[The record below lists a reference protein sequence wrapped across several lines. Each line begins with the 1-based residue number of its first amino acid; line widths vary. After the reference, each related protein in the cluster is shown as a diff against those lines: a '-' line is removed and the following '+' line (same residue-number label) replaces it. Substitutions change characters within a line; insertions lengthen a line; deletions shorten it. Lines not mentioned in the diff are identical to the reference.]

1 MNCTETEG
9 GENHW
14 QLSNLEVKSNLSR
27 IKRHGSKHERQATKT
42 KKKTHLSNWS
52 RGTSNGFLKRPMSFM
67 IPVLTEE
74 VAATSGPTIPRVG
87 GNRTGV
93 AYGGGAWGGDGPEG
107 KSISHPIFRVV
118 TCSPCPIPRGC
129 NEKLPVVLNP
139 GGASVLG
146 PSCGRILP
154 EWCTPLLIPINC
166 CSVCT
171 Q

>member
-1 MNCTETEG
+1 
-9 GENHW
+9 
-14 QLSNLEVKSNLSR
+14 
-27 IKRHGSKHERQATKT
+27 
-42 KKKTHLSNWS
+42 
-52 RGTSNGFLKRPMSFM
+52 
-67 IPVLTEE
+67 
-74 VAATSGPTIPRVG
+74 
-87 GNRTGV
+87 
-93 AYGGGAWGGDGPEG
+93 
-107 KSISHPIFRVV
+107 VV